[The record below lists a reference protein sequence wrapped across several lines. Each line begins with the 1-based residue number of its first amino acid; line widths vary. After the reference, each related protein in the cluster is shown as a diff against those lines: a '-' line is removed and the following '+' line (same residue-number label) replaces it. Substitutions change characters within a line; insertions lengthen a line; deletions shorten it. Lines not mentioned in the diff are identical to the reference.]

1 MKVGVKKVDTNYY
14 RSENCNP
21 KSITN
26 EYKGIETL
34 DDLYFALLNV
44 WSKETCTPR
53 LREKWNEENVT
64 LGQCSITAFL
74 AQDIFG
80 GRVFGI
86 PRPDG
91 NFHCYNVV
99 GNSVFDL
106 TSEQFGDEILDYS
119 SSIEQFREVHFSD
132 ENKKERY
139 EYLCGKLKEYLESA
153 DETTEI
159 KKHKNYFY
167 VSLCIII
174 GISYFLYMVMDIK
187 PNLFATARNVNGP
200 IPIKLGGRMY
210 NVTPG
215 KFVTVNTPG
224 DTTTYNIRFV
234 DGKAVALDMSQY
246 NTLIFGETPK
256 KEEDKTDKKQENKI
270 TPDQNVTSNIP
281 KRSATYDVK
290 YVDGKAVA
298 LDMSQYK
305 TLVLGETQEKQENKT
320 NEKSEIPEKQ
330 NTDPIKDTSGQEPY
344 RHQHTPSKP
353 IPAQTSYPIVFNIEI
368 ESDDEEEDK
377 IEN

>member
-1 MKVGVKKVDTNYY
+1 MNFKYY
-14 RSENCNP
+14 NNGCRDYILP
-21 KSITN
+21 ITDIF
-26 EYKGIETL
+26 KGIRSP

-44 WSKETCTPR
+44 WSEESCTPR

-119 SSIEQFREVHFSD
+119 NSVEQFREVHFSD

-139 EYLCGKLKEYLESA
+139 EYLCVKLKEFLELA

-167 VSLCIII
+167 IFLCIIV
-174 GISYFLYMVMDIK
+174 GINYFVFMV
-187 PNLFATARNVNGP
+187 LEVSFARIASCRNST
-200 IPIKLGGRMY
+200 IPITVGGRTY
-210 NVTPG
+210 NVTSCQN
-215 KFVTVNTPG
+215 VTVNTPG
-224 DTTTYNIRFV
+224 GTTTYNVRFV
-234 DGKAVALDMSQY
+234 DGKPVAIDMSQY
-246 NTLIFGETPK
+246 NTLVF
-256 KEEDKTDKKQENKI
+256 
-270 TPDQNVTSNIP
+270 
-281 KRSATYDVK
+281 
-290 YVDGKAVA
+290 
-298 LDMSQYK
+298 
-305 TLVLGETQEKQENKT
+305 GETQEKQENKT

-330 NTDPIKDTSGQEPY
+330 NAEPINIAPSPKQNVSVNTTRDTTTYNVDGKTVALDKSQYNTLVLGETPKKEENKPLKKQEYKTNEKFEIPEKQNTDPIKD
-344 RHQHTPSKP
+344 TPSKP
-353 IPAQTSYPIVFNIEI
+353 IPAQTSYPIVFNIKI
-368 ESDDEEEDK
+368 KSDDEEDDK
-377 IEN
+377 IES